1 MSLLVVVVVGGWGQG
16 VWFMWPPMKWY
27 FLLILRI
34 FCYISS
40 LMHKLK
46 QWGLI
51 YHIGKSM
58 IAVNVMV
65 LLILLGLVAV
75 SVTVLLMV
83 CVMKVLV
90 SVTVIQSGEENT
102 VKFLPV
108 LIIVIIMETVLIRN
122 VIVRKDTLVSLYL
135 CL

>member
-1 MSLLVVVVVGGWGQG
+1 M
-16 VWFMWPPMKWY
+16 
-27 FLLILRI
+27 
-34 FCYISS
+34 
-40 LMHKLK
+40 
-46 QWGLI
+46 
-51 YHIGKSM
+51 M
-58 IAVNVMV
+58 I

-83 CVMKVLV
+83 CVMRVLV
-90 SVTVIQSGEENT
+90 SVSVIQSGEENT

-135 CL
+135 LFIMKLKHHVIRGVGLSIFLFIIHIL